1 MSSALLLVDL
11 LRFRSQLCKFL
22 RSFLN
27 ILRAYRL
34 LFYSFYIF
42 NAVLSTIKEQIST
55 AKLWKIR
62 RIWTPYWI
70 TQSFLVFT
78 RHEKSRG
85 NCERHQ
91 ASPQQTASVALPGFL
106 CSNIREFKI
115 YDATVAE
122 TSLKIAISSFSIYF
136 ASMSVCLT
144 FDS

>member
-34 LFYSFYIF
+34 LFYSFHIF
-42 NAVLSTIKEQIST
+42 NAVLFTIKEQIST
-55 AKLWKIR
+55 TKLWKIR

-70 TQSFLVFT
+70 TESFLVST

-91 ASPQQTASVALPGFL
+91 ASPRLTASVALPVFL
-106 CSNIREFKI
+106 SSAIREFKI
-115 YDATVAE
+115 YDATVAK
-122 TSLKIAISSFSIYF
+122 TSLKIARSSFSIYF
-136 ASMSVCLT
+136 VIMSVCLT